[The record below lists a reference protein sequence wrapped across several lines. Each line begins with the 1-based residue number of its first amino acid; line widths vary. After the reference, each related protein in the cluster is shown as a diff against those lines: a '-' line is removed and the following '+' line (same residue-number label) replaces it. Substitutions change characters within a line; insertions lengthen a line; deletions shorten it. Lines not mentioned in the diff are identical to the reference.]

1 MLSHLTLK
9 GLRSCDP
16 APAQKETKVTAQANG
31 LLQPNIQ
38 VQSYVEDPASIM
50 HSSCTRGPYAMAAHG
65 CARPLGSRLYEAE
78 VLTRVAVYLRCM
90 ADAQQT
96 GTARQRS
103 DGAVHC
109 RAGQLTH
116 LIWNPPLRGLTV
128 ERCLCHGL
136 LPEAVEVREPR
147 CDHSSQNV
155 VLSCR

>member
-65 CARPLGSRLYEAE
+65 CARPLGTSLYE
-78 VLTRVAVYLRCM
+78 

-96 GTARQRS
+96 GTARRRS
-103 DGAVHC
+103 AGAVRC
-109 RAGQLTH
+109 RAGQLTR

-136 LPEAVEVREPR
+136 LPEAVEVRAPT
-147 CDHSSQNV
+147 CDHSSRNV